1 VIDPRARAAAILVA
15 VDLTAEMM
23 APCRPEELFEWVDD
37 LARYPAWLNIVQ
49 RAEPVPG
56 DAVDLGDGPAWAV
69 ELRGRLG
76 PFARSKALRMVR
88 SRLSTRD
95 EAVFRRQE
103 TDGRKHAP
111 WMLRARVTADEV
123 TVAGDGP
130 TAPSSTLSMHLHY
143 GGGLWGPMLERMLA
157 DEIDD
162 SRERLRALVTSPR
175 P

>member
-1 VIDPRARAAAILVA
+1 
-15 VDLTAEMM
+15 VDLTADLV
-23 APCRPEELFEWVDD
+23 APCRPEELFEWVND
-37 LARYPAWLNIVQ
+37 LSRYPAWLNIVQ
-49 RAEPVPG
+49 RADSVPG
-56 DAVDLGDGPAWAV
+56 DQVDLGDGPAWAV

-76 PFARSKALRMVR
+76 PFARSKGLRMVR

-103 TDGRKHAP
+103 IDGRKHAP
-111 WMLRARVTADEV
+111 WMLRARVTADEE
-123 TVAGDGP
+123 VATGGGP
-130 TAPSSTLSMHLHY
+130 SEPSSTLSMHLHY

-157 DEIDD
+157 DEIEA

>member
-1 VIDPRARAAAILVA
+1 
-15 VDLTAEMM
+15 VDLTADLV
-23 APCRPEELFEWVDD
+23 APCRPEELFEWVND
-37 LARYPAWLNIVQ
+37 LSRYPAWLNIVQ
-49 RAEPVPG
+49 RADSVPG
-56 DAVDLGDGPAWAV
+56 DEVDLGDGPAWAV

-76 PFARSKALRMVR
+76 PFARSKGLRMVR

-103 TDGRKHAP
+103 IDGRKHAP
-111 WMLRARVTADEV
+111 WMLRARVTADEE
-123 TVAGDGP
+123 VATGGGP
-130 TAPSSTLSMHLHY
+130 SEPSSTLSMHLHY

-157 DEIDD
+157 DEIEA